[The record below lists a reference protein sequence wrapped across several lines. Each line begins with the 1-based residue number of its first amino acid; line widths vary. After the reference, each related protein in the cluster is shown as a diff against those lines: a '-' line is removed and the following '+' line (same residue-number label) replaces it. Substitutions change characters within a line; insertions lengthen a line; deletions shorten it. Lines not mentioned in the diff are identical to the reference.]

1 MQLHSSDGST
11 AQLVSHFLLC
21 QQIARLILFCFLFW
35 NFAFIESVYITHDV
49 LLKIYELLKN

>member
-21 QQIARLILFCFLFW
+21 QQIARLILFFFFW
-35 NFAFIESVYITHDV
+35 NFAFIDSVYITHDV